1 MPSITR
7 RSFTCG
13 LAAASAS
20 LLIAPRAFG
29 QAESFPVTIKH
40 AFGETTFDR
49 TPQRVVTIGWITQDV
64 VVALGVAP
72 AAVPEQTW
80 GGDEN
85 RILPWLTQAIAD
97 RGMALPE
104 RINFDTDIPYERVL
118 ALEPDAIL
126 AFYSGLKK
134 EQYDRLSA
142 IAPVAAY
149 PDKPWANNWQDI
161 TLGTGQALGKA
172 IEAQKLIDETRA
184 LIEAAAAAHPEFKGK
199 TFTFASAWVG
209 EPGINVYSL
218 TDPRVQMVEQL
229 GLVPSPGV
237 KALST
242 QPGYFLPVSFENLAS
257 VDADVVIFLDEG
269 DEASDAIYRT
279 EAMQRFAPVAA
290 GHMLRM
296 TDHAFVMATS
306 APSVLAIPWMLER
319 FVPQLAEVVA

>member
-20 LLIAPRAFG
+20 LLLAPRAFA
-29 QAESFPVTIKH
+29 QAESFPVTLKH

-49 TPQRVVTIGWITQDV
+49 APQRVVTIGWITQDV

-72 AAVPEQTW
+72 VAMPEQVW

-85 RILPWLTQAIAD
+85 KILPWLTQAIAE
-97 RGMALPE
+97 RGMAMPE
-104 RINFDTDIPYERVL
+104 RVNFDTDIPYERVL

-172 IEAQKLIDETRA
+172 IEAQKLIDETQA
-184 LIEAAAAAHPEFKGK
+184 LITAAAAAHPEFKGK

-237 KALST
+237 KALSA

-257 VDADVVIFLDEG
+257 VEADIVIFLDEG